1 MAMVDPHTGKIIK
14 ADTVLVDGVE
24 CLPKFDPRKLTYEP
38 KQEHPLYATT
48 NNVIGAKKPCVFDV
62 PTNYLCAAPPPPR
75 CWFRSG
81 RNRCLAGGCLTRP
94 APARRPTS
102 QEFSNTFSIGESTNK
117 RTVMFK
123 DNGLSTSVT
132 RSKVHSSL
140 DWGI

>member
-62 PTNYLCAAPPPPR
+62 PTNYLCAAPPPAVCSERPEKPLL
-75 CWFRSG
+75 SG
-81 RNRCLAGGCLTRP
+81 
-94 APARRPTS
+94 
-102 QEFSNTFSIGESTNK
+102 
-117 RTVMFK
+117 V
-123 DNGLSTSVT
+123 
-132 RSKVHSSL
+132 
-140 DWGI
+140 

>member
-62 PTNYLCAAPPPPR
+62 PTNYLCAAPAAPALLSPER
-75 CWFRSG
+75 RKTV
-81 RNRCLAGGCLTRP
+81 LAG
-94 APARRPTS
+94 
-102 QEFSNTFSIGESTNK
+102 
-117 RTVMFK
+117 
-123 DNGLSTSVT
+123 LSDSPPSCAQADVAG
-132 RSKVHSSL
+132 VLQHL
-140 DWGI
+140 

>member
-62 PTNYLCAAPPPPR
+62 PTNYLCAAP
-75 CWFRSG
+75 
-81 RNRCLAGGCLTRP
+81 A
-94 APARRPTS
+94 APALFCS
-102 QEFSNTFSIGESTNK
+102 GAAGE
-117 RTVMFK
+117 TVVSR
-123 DNGLSTSVT
+123 GV
-132 RSKVHSSL
+132 
-140 DWGI
+140 